1 MPETAITMTFF
12 LLRHMKSWLSA
23 PGILTDI
30 LVLTLLSILTVL
42 LLT

>member
-1 MPETAITMTFF
+1 
-12 LLRHMKSWLSA
+12 MKSWLSA